1 VIGREYLLIGLC
13 VLITCFSAQASAD
26 WKDLWKSPEQ
36 RALQR
41 YQDGDYETLLRE
53 SPDASWTGLGEFK
66 SQDYSAASQSFAAR
80 VEELRAAGDNQAAN
94 RALYNQGVSD
104 VMAGQYEQAIEHF
117 DDVLSENPAMDDAQ
131 RNRRIAQDLLTLQQQ
146 NESEQSGESGED
158 SEQGEP
164 GESGEQQEQSQEG
177 DSAEQSQSD
186 AQKSEQ
192 SGDQPESADSQDTNT
207 ESAQNNPS
215 TEGSAGDEDEETAS
229 QTDTEREQEAEAAR
243 EALAAEASQQT
254 DQAKQGDESEG
265 FDVDSM
271 TERPLS
277 EAEQATEQLL
287 RRIPD
292 DPAGLLRR
300 KLEQSHRN
308 EFPEVRNAAE
318 PW

>member
-1 VIGREYLLIGLC
+1 VIGREYLPVGLC
-13 VLITCFSAQASAD
+13 VLFTCFSAQASAD

-80 VEELRAAGDNQAAN
+80 VEELRAAGENQAAN
-94 RALYNQGVSD
+94 RALYNKGVSD
-104 VMAGQYEQAIEHF
+104 VMAGQYEQAIGHF
-117 DDVLSENPAMDDAQ
+117 DDVLSENPEMDDAQ
-131 RNRRIAQDLLTLQQQ
+131 RNRRIAQDLLKLQQQ
-146 NESEQSGESGED
+146 EESEQNGQPGDD
-158 SEQGEP
+158 SEQDES
-164 GESGEQQEQSQEG
+164 GESGEQQEQSQQG

-186 AQKSEQ
+186 AQENQQ
-192 SGDQPESADSQDTNT
+192 SGDQSENAESQENNSESGQDDS
-207 ESAQNNPS
+207 S
-215 TEGSAGDEDEETAS
+215 TEGTAGEADEDNAI
-229 QTDTEREQEAEAAR
+229 QTDVEREQEAEAAR

-254 DQAKQGDESEG
+254 DQGEQGDESEG
-265 FDVDSM
+265 ADIDSM

-277 EAEQATEQLL
+277 ESEQATEQLL

>member
-1 VIGREYLLIGLC
+1 MIGREYLLIGLC

-146 NESEQSGESGED
+146 NESEQSVESGED

-192 SGDQPESADSQDTNT
+192 SGHQPESADSQDTDT